1 MCAYSVKKSIQLDN
15 IWVAQFDDFVIYGI
29 AADGI
34 SNMKNWIRVQSEC
47 IDSFEKMAFSV
58 DENKMIPSLN
68 INPNNYDGVFGI
80 VNLTRIKIYWSET
93 QIQTNVEIFFIQ
105 QNITQIMHGM
115 AGDGYSLH

>member
-115 AGDGYSLH
+115 ASDGYSLH